1 MRSVNTEIPF
11 SIFFPHERLGVWQD
25 FMKMQICACGKK
37 ERGRVKNE
45 EASRQMRGVMRSVNP
60 PPDHRCVEKTK
71 EKMKE
76 EVQMWFL
83 SFHIANHL
91 GHQNLLF
98 RYWNGCCFQTWIGMI
113 MFDIIFLALERSW
126 ISSIKRGY
134 LCLSVI
140 LVGGDGMISL
150 REWTHFFRGREPP
163 ISVVISRKWNN
174 HQRNGSKIVCLTYFS
189 LEPWLVYNLKR
200 TPREFWEWVASLFE
214 CTVNSQ
220 NIKWKQSTQKV
231 PVWNP
236 KCVSWPN
243 IISKNCIRSNVDIP
257 PPA

>member
-1 MRSVNTEIPF
+1 MVVVSKLETEW
-11 SIFFPHERLGVWQD
+11 S
-25 FMKMQICACGKK
+25 
-37 ERGRVKNE
+37 
-45 EASRQMRGVMRSVNP
+45 
-60 PPDHRCVEKTK
+60 
-71 EKMKE
+71 
-76 EVQMWFL
+76 
-83 SFHIANHL
+83 
-91 GHQNLLF
+91 
-98 RYWNGCCFQTWIGMI
+98 YY
-113 MFDIIFLALERSW
+113 DILFLALEHSW
-126 ISSIKRGY
+126 ISSINRGY

-150 REWTHFFRGREPP
+150 REWTHFFRGREPS

-189 LEPWLVYNLKR
+189 LEPWLVYNLKRANHR

-243 IISKNCIRSNVDIP
+243 IISKNYIRSNVDIP